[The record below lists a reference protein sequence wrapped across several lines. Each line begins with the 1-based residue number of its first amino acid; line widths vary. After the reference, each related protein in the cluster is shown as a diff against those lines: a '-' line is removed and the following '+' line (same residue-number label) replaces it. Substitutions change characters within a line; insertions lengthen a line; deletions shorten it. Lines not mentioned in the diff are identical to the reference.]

1 MPYVLIILIFNCN
14 IHVTF
19 TGLVAFD
26 QYVLYIIVVVC
37 DARFCVIFSIFDTS
51 GFDTLDII
59 YAVVLYQNLWVLIIL
74 INGNIDRFIK

>member
-37 DARFCVIFSIFDTS
+37 DARLCVIFSIFDTL
-51 GFDTLDII
+51 GFDTLDINDLCSCL
-59 YAVVLYQNLWVLIIL
+59 VSKFVGVN
-74 INGNIDRFIK
+74 NID